1 MTRQIAIS
9 EEAYER
15 LSRLKE
21 GKKSFTKVILELTEI
36 KVVFDRLAE
45 RADKSRALSVELQD
59 MPFGTYG
66 QFTDKYGVPWK
77 FKADK
82 KK

>member
-21 GKKSFTKVILELTEI
+21 SKKSFTKVILELTE
-36 KVVFDRLAE
+36 K
-45 RADKSRALSVELQD
+45 KSRDISDL
-59 MPFGTYG
+59 FGA
-66 QFTDKYGVPWK
+66 WK
-77 FKADK
+77 MSDSKAQQMK
-82 KK
+82 KSIKESRKNLFGKRHVDG

>member
-21 GKKSFTKVILELTEI
+21 SKKSFTKVILELTEKKSKDISDLFGAWKMSDAKAQQMKKSI
-36 KVVFDRLAE
+36 KESRKHFFDKGHIGA
-45 RADKSRALSVELQD
+45 
-59 MPFGTYG
+59 
-66 QFTDKYGVPWK
+66 
-77 FKADK
+77 
-82 KK
+82 

>member
-21 GKKSFTKVILELTEI
+21 GKKSFTKVILELTEKKSKDISDLFGAWKMSEAKAQQMKKSI
-36 KVVFDRLAE
+36 KESRKHFFDKRHA
-45 RADKSRALSVELQD
+45 
-59 MPFGTYG
+59 GG
-66 QFTDKYGVPWK
+66 
-77 FKADK
+77 
-82 KK
+82 